1 MSLFL
6 HSDLSKIPYNHTGQ
20 MLQALRAKVE
30 YEKGIP
36 IGKIGYFNDSY
47 RTTAPW
53 PRDPSPAQLAA
64 YHNFL
69 GTGKSRIKRQFLG
82 LKKEEQKKVSEIL
95 TKKILSNLRNYK

>member
-1 MSLFL
+1 
-6 HSDLSKIPYNHTGQ
+6 
-20 MLQALRAKVE
+20 MLQALCAKVE

-53 PRDPSPAQLAA
+53 PDSPTPAQLAA

-69 GTGKSRIKRQFLG
+69 GTGKSRIKWTFLG
-82 LKKEEQKKVSEIL
+82 LTKVEKSRVAN
-95 TKKILSNLRNYK
+95 ILSKKLLTNLKNF

>member
-36 IGKIGYFNDSY
+36 IREIGYFNDLY

-82 LKKEEQKKVSEIL
+82 LKKEEQKKVCEIL